1 MCIILQLPQAT
12 MLSYSFCMIAAAV
25 ALLTPCH
32 AQNCA
37 GAPELPSIPGVS
49 GLLGL
54 GGKNSN
60 ALHVHVVI
68 ITLQEE
74 NNYVFSSFRQHK
86 TIVGEFKFLVISN
99 SSKSKVWFSALM
111 FWPVVSADSEL
122 SFFGKTPHHEG

>member
-1 MCIILQLPQAT
+1 MKNVNFKKGTTTTKKLFNSISACLHFLQNHCLTNMCIILQLPQAT

-68 ITLQEE
+68 ITLQ
-74 NNYVFSSFRQHK
+74 
-86 TIVGEFKFLVISN
+86 
-99 SSKSKVWFSALM
+99 
-111 FWPVVSADSEL
+111 
-122 SFFGKTPHHEG
+122 